1 MDSSAIAESRQT
13 KLAVLASE
21 INAHHQAA
29 EAALNRGLEEAH
41 KCGELLL
48 EAKAA
53 CPHGTWQKWLSENFR
68 GSMRT
73 AQCYMRIANHWAE
86 IEAKSADSALLSIDG
101 AVKLLAAP
109 KPPALDV
116 DTLRARIDDA
126 KERQAVLFDEIDAGK
141 YSLEE
146 GVELLLASIKE
157 GEELVRDSAAA
168 TLWEDRSL
176 GKHLLD
182 LKRNGVS
189 IKGLAKSL
197 KLQMPYVRQVM
208 ILAAVDEADLR
219 RWVSEKKSPW
229 RITPFELVR
238 DVEAGLL
245 DIDDSAADLI
255 DAADPG
261 FKIDKWFLDIGGS
274 LRQIR
279 DGRLYRETHRD
290 FYAYC
295 RDKWE
300 LEREEVDQFIQSAN
314 WLEASA

>member
-1 MDSSAIAESRQT
+1 MDSSAIAEKRQT
-13 KLAVLASE
+13 ELATLASE

-53 CPHGTWQKWLSENFR
+53 CPHGTWQKWLADNFR

-109 KPPALDV
+109 KPMA
-116 DTLRARIDDA
+116 
-126 KERQAVLFDEIDAGK
+126 
-141 YSLEE
+141 
-146 GVELLLASIKE
+146 
-157 GEELVRDSAAA
+157 
-168 TLWEDRSL
+168 
-176 GKHLLD
+176 
-182 LKRNGVS
+182 
-189 IKGLAKSL
+189 
-197 KLQMPYVRQVM
+197 
-208 ILAAVDEADLR
+208 
-219 RWVSEKKSPW
+219 
-229 RITPFELVR
+229 
-238 DVEAGLL
+238 
-245 DIDDSAADLI
+245 I

-261 FKIDKWFLDIGGS
+261 FKIDKYFLDIGGS
-274 LRQIR
+274 LRKIR

-314 WLEASA
+314 WLESAP

>member
-1 MDSSAIAESRQT
+1 
-13 KLAVLASE
+13 
-21 INAHHQAA
+21 
-29 EAALNRGLEEAH
+29 
-41 KCGELLL
+41 
-48 EAKAA
+48 
-53 CPHGTWQKWLSENFR
+53 
-68 GSMRT
+68 
-73 AQCYMRIANHWAE
+73 
-86 IEAKSADSALLSIDG
+86 
-101 AVKLLAAP
+101 
-109 KPPALDV
+109 
-116 DTLRARIDDA
+116 
-126 KERQAVLFDEIDAGK
+126 
-141 YSLEE
+141 
-146 GVELLLASIKE
+146 
-157 GEELVRDSAAA
+157 VRDSAAA

-176 GKHLLD
+176 GKRLLD

-189 IKGLAKSL
+189 IKSLAKSL
-197 KLQMPYVRQVM
+197 ELQMPYVRQAM

>member
-1 MDSSAIAESRQT
+1 MGHSITPIEDRQT
-13 KLAVLASE
+13 ELAVLADE

-53 CPHGTWQKWLSENFR
+53 CPHGTWQKWLADNFR
-68 GSMRT
+68 
-73 AQCYMRIANHWAE
+73 
-86 IEAKSADSALLSIDG
+86 
-101 AVKLLAAP
+101 
-109 KPPALDV
+109 
-116 DTLRARIDDA
+116 
-126 KERQAVLFDEIDAGK
+126 
-141 YSLEE
+141 
-146 GVELLLASIKE
+146 
-157 GEELVRDSAAA
+157 
-168 TLWEDRSL
+168 
-176 GKHLLD
+176 
-182 LKRNGVS
+182 
-189 IKGLAKSL
+189 
-197 KLQMPYVRQVM
+197 
-208 ILAAVDEADLR
+208 
-219 RWVSEKKSPW
+219 
-229 RITPFELVR
+229 
-238 DVEAGLL
+238 
-245 DIDDSAADLI
+245 DSAADLI